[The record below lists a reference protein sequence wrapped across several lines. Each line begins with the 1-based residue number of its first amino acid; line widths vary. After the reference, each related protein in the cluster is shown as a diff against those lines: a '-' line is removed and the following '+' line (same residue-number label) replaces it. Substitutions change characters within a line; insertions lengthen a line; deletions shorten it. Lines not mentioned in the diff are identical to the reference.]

1 MTYKKI
7 IRGFTMV
14 ELLIV
19 IVIIGILS
27 TISLFALAGTRE
39 SSRDARRKSDL
50 ESIRSALELYK
61 ADCGEYIPTL
71 EFPAP
76 GNQLTGATCPTPN
89 SNIYMQSVPG
99 DPLGSPVG
107 TYYYNRPNANT
118 YSLCARLEVAPTT
131 PGCTT
136 ADCGTAGLCNVLTTN
151 P

>member
-1 MTYKKI
+1 MI
-7 IRGFTMV
+7 

-19 IVIIGILS
+19 MVIIAILA
-27 TISLFALAGTRE
+27 TLSLFALVGTRE
-39 SSRDARRKSDL
+39 SSRDARRRSDL

-61 ADCGEYIPTL
+61 ADCGSYPGTFG
-71 EFPAP
+71 FPLP
-76 GNQLTGATCPTPN
+76 GSQLTGATCSTPN
-89 SNIYMQSVPG
+89 SNVYMQSVPG

-107 TYYYNRPNANT
+107 TYYYNSPTANT
-118 YSLCARLEVAPTT
+118 YSLCARLEETPAS